1 MEREKFSSRLGF
13 ILISAGCAIG
23 IGNVW
28 KFPYMVGQNG
38 GGIFV
43 LFYLLFLVIL
53 GIPIMTME
61 FAIGRA
67 AQKSPVKLYQ
77 QLQKPGQKWHIHGYL
92 SMAGVYILMMFYTV
106 VCGWMLYYLYASVA
120 GKYEGMSNEQIG
132 GLFSDLLS
140 NPAALIICMA
150 IVVVVGFLI
159 ISMGLQK
166 GLESVSKVMMVLLII
181 LMAALA
187 INSIFLKGG
196 GEGLKFYLKP
206 DLVKFHEAGIG
217 NVVLG
222 AMTQAFFT
230 LSIGTG
236 AMAIFGSYIGREHA
250 LFGESINIAILDTIV
265 AVCSG
270 LIIFPACAAYNIDVT
285 SGPSLLFITL
295 PNVFNNLPGGRIWGS
310 LFFLFMLFA
319 AFSTVLAVFENII
332 SCCMDLFGWSRKK
345 ACYINMAVMFVLS
358 LPCALG
364 FNVLAGIHPMGGSS
378 GILDLE
384 DFIISNILLPLGS
397 MIILFFCVLKKGW
410 GWNNFLKEANT
421 GKGLKLPKWM
431 RGYLTFVLPVIVA
444 IVFIMGI
451 VNTLK

>member
-132 GLFSDLLS
+132 GLFSNLLS

-345 ACYINMAVMFVLS
+345 ACYINMAVMFGLS

-364 FNVLAGIHPMGGSS
+364 FNVLAGIHPMGGTS

-384 DFIISNILLPLGS
+384 DFIVSNILLPLGS

>member
-132 GLFSDLLS
+132 GLFSNLLS

-384 DFIISNILLPLGS
+384 DFIVSNILLPLGS

>member
-1 MEREKFSSRLGF
+1 MERERFGSRLGF

-43 LFYLLFLVIL
+43 LFYLLFLVIF

-61 FAIGRA
+61 FSIGRA

-77 QLQKPGQKWHIHGYL
+77 QLEKPGQKWHIHGYV
-92 SMAGVYILMMFYTV
+92 SMAGNYILMMFYTV
-106 VCGWMLYYLYASVA
+106 VCGWMLYYLYAAVT
-120 GKYEGMSNEQIG
+120 GKYSGMNSEQIG
-132 GLFSDLLS
+132 GFFSELLS
-140 NPAALIICMA
+140 SPVRLIVCMG
-150 IVVVVGFLI
+150 IVVAVGFLI
-159 ISMGLQK
+159 ISIGLQN
-166 GLESVSKVMMVLLII
+166 GLEKVSKVMMVLLII
-181 LMAALA
+181 LMAVLA
-187 INSIFLKGG
+187 VNSIFLQGG

-206 DLVKFHEAGIG
+206 DLNKMNEVGIG

-230 LSIGTG
+230 LSIGMG
-236 AMAIFGSYIGREHA
+236 AMAIFGSYIGKERS
-250 LFGESINIAILDTIV
+250 LFGESINIAILDTLV
-265 AVCSG
+265 AICSG

-295 PNVFNNLPGGRIWGS
+295 PNVFNHLPGGRIWGS

-345 ACYINMAVMFVLS
+345 ACYLNIIIMFAMA

-364 FNVLAGIHPMGGSS
+364 FNVLSGIHPMGGTS
-378 GILDLE
+378 GILDFE
-384 DFIISNILLPLGS
+384 DFLVSNLILPLGS
-397 MIILFFCVLKKGW
+397 LVILFFCVLNKGW
-410 GWNNFLKEANT
+410 GWNNFFKEANT
-421 GKGLKLPKWM
+421 GKGPKLPRWT

-451 VNTLK
+451 IKI

>member
-132 GLFSDLLS
+132 GLFSNLLS

-270 LIIFPACAAYNIDVT
+270 LIIFPN
-285 SGPSLLFITL
+285 
-295 PNVFNNLPGGRIWGS
+295 
-310 LFFLFMLFA
+310 
-319 AFSTVLAVFENII
+319 
-332 SCCMDLFGWSRKK
+332 CCIYSR
-345 ACYINMAVMFVLS
+345 
-358 LPCALG
+358 
-364 FNVLAGIHPMGGSS
+364 
-378 GILDLE
+378 
-384 DFIISNILLPLGS
+384 
-397 MIILFFCVLKKGW
+397 
-410 GWNNFLKEANT
+410 
-421 GKGLKLPKWM
+421 
-431 RGYLTFVLPVIVA
+431 
-444 IVFIMGI
+444 
-451 VNTLK
+451 